1 MMHHTAIALTGL
13 LICALPL
20 QAQSKIEYNRDVR
33 PILAENCFACHG
45 PDSASRKASLR
56 LDQRDAAIKM
66 GAIAPGNVK
75 ESALLKRIDAADPQD
90 IMPPAK
96 TRKTLTAGQKEI

>member
-1 MMHHTAIALTGL
+1 MHSLPRAAMFGL
-13 LICALPL
+13 LLSVTVTSSAWS
-20 QAQSKIEYNRDVR
+20 QTKIEYTRDVR

-66 GAIAPGNVK
+66 GAIAPGKVK
-75 ESALLKRIDAADPQD
+75 ESRSEEHTSELQSPCNLVCRLL
-90 IMPPAK
+90 
-96 TRKTLTAGQKEI
+96 